1 MTTEKDFLLDFDC
14 MENTIKYIGDG
25 VYAGFD
31 GYQIWLVCRR
41 EADFHYI
48 ALDPRTF
55 ESLARFGESHHL
67 LCFREYGS
75 EPGEHQVVLDAIK
88 D

>member
-31 GYQIWLVCRR
+31 SYQIWLVCRR

-48 ALDPRTF
+48 ALDQKTF
-55 ESLARFGESHHL
+55 INLHRYTSNL
-67 LCFREYGS
+67 YNTKK
-75 EPGEHQVVLDAIK
+75 EP
-88 D
+88 

>member
-48 ALDPRTF
+48 ALDQKTF
-55 ESLARFGESHHL
+55 INLHSYASNLYNSKK
-67 LCFREYGS
+67 
-75 EPGEHQVVLDAIK
+75 EP
-88 D
+88 